1 MPFHPKEQL
10 SNTLMHG
17 WRLPSPWELW
27 VPPDRKE
34 LCLQSGEQELHL
46 PRAANRTDVQGY
58 CGFLC
63 TTVEP
68 RGSSICSERSGW
80 CCQTEAAWLCTS
92 CWGWDSPCS
101 SPAGAHVLSH
111 KQGSSSSCQ
120 ALSEA
125 THTSASGCTCT
136 FSQVPQCLADSLD
149 SLPLG
154 NQAQKKGHF
163 PHISATA
170 GLIRQTSVKET

>member
-1 MPFHPKEQL
+1 MAGGCQVPGSSGCLLTGRSSACKVGSRSCTCHEQQ
-10 SNTLMHG
+10 TELMCKG
-17 WRLPSPWELW
+17 TVGSCAQLWSPGEAPYARRDLVGAVRQRLLGSA
-27 VPPDRKE
+27 
-34 LCLQSGEQELHL
+34 
-46 PRAANRTDVQGY
+46 RAAGA
-58 CGFLC
+58 G
-63 TTVEP
+63 TVP
-68 RGSSICSERSGW
+68 
-80 CCQTEAAWLCTS
+80 A
-92 CWGWDSPCS
+92 P

-154 NQAQKKGHF
+154 NQAQKKGHS

-170 GLIRQTSVKET
+170 GVIRQTSVKET